1 LLITFPPVLPVIF
14 YDGPEKWTSEINFYN
29 KTAMNDIF
37 EKYIPKFEYELINLN
52 DYEETELVKFGDV
65 LSLIMIIDKIRTS
78 SGMSLLKHLPAD
90 YIEKLALKIPDRLN
104 KLLADVITVLLNRIN
119 VPKEE
124 IEEITDYIYQR
135 RTQEMFEF
143 FEDYDVQETRR
154 IARAEGKAEGK
165 VEGKAEGKAEEK
177 AASKAALLQTAQKLK
192 ALGLSNSTISDTT
205 GLSLNEIEQL

>member
-1 LLITFPPVLPVIF
+1 LLITIFLLP
-14 YDGPEKWTSEINFYN
+14 K
-29 KTAMNDIF
+29 
-37 EKYIPKFEYELINLN
+37 
-52 DYEETELVKFGDV
+52 DYV
-65 LSLIMIIDKIRTS
+65 
-78 SGMSLLKHLPAD
+78 
-90 YIEKLALKIPDRLN
+90 EKLALNIPDRLN

-154 IARAEGKAEGK
+154 IARAEGKAE
-165 VEGKAEGKAEEK
+165 EK

-192 ALGLSNSTISDTT
+192 VLGLSNSTISDAT
-205 GLSLNEIEQL
+205 GLSLDEIEQI